1 MADDPLV
8 SVVIPAFNAADTIVE
23 TLASVSQQTYR
34 NLDIVVVDDGS
45 TDGTGGLVQAY
56 SLRDSR
62 VRLVRK
68 ANGGVAS
75 ARNEGIRWGRGAFI
89 AFIDADDLWHPTK
102 IAKQVPVL
110 LAGGAA
116 MALVY
121 SPFRVIDTHGHVL
134 TSPLRFGVNG
144 WVLYRHFHVN
154 LIGNGSSILVRRDVL
169 DELGG
174 YDPRLRAAGAEGCE
188 DLLLQLRIA
197 ARYQFGELPE
207 YLVGYR
213 RRPDSMSSN
222 VDQMLRSGAL
232 AMRIALAECGGLP
245 HLGASAILNR
255 YEWQRLRN
263 AARRGRIALAMR
275 HLLFQFAADP
285 AFAAAAG
292 WNDLSL
298 VSLRICDLVRDTLA
312 SRLTRS
318 PASSQPRR
326 RFYDLD
332 PAAGS
337 RRTRPTPRSFR
348 RLTLLDEAYRPD
360 VRIAEQVRIVERS
373 GAPAVGAL
381 LRS

>member
-1 MADDPLV
+1 MADSPLV

-23 TLASVSQQTYR
+23 TLVSVSQQTYR
-34 NLDIVVVDDGS
+34 NLDIIVVDDGS
-45 TDGTGGLVQAY
+45 TDDTSGLVLAH
-56 SLRDSR
+56 SRRDSR

-75 ARNEGIRWGRGAFI
+75 ARNEGIRSGRGTFVAFV
-89 AFIDADDLWHPTK
+89 DADDLWHPTK
-102 IAKQVPVL
+102 IAKQMPVL
-110 LAGGAA
+110 LAGGTA

-121 SPFRVIDTHGHVL
+121 SPFRVIDTQGHVL
-134 TSPLRFGVNG
+134 TSPLRFGANG

-169 DELGG
+169 DEVGG

-197 ARYQFGELPE
+197 ARYQFGEVPE

-245 HLGASAILNR
+245 HLSASAILNR

-263 AARRGRIALAMR
+263 AARQGQIALAVR
-275 HLLFQFAADP
+275 HLLVQFAANP

-298 VSLRICDLVRDTLA
+298 INLRVCDLVRERVARWLA
-312 SRLTRS
+312 RP
-318 PASSQPRR
+318 PASLQPRR
-326 RFYDLD
+326 SFYDFD

-337 RRTRPTPRSFR
+337 RRTRPTPGDFR
-348 RLTLLDEAYRPD
+348 RFALLDAAYRPD
-360 VRIAEQVRIVERS
+360 VRIPEQARTELS
-373 GAPAVGAL
+373 ALPPAGAL